1 MAARKRS
8 LHLLT
13 KVIDEGEPLEYLLD
27 RKVLDELPP
36 NDRSLARAITS
47 TTLRRRFQIEKIL
60 SGYMQKPLGRRGGPA
75 MHLLRLGIAQIL
87 FLDVA
92 DHAAVS
98 TTMEI
103 AKSDHKAK
111 HFSKLINGVLRTIG
125 REKDDILAALD
136 PVDILPEW
144 LRKTWV
150 KAYGHKTVQ
159 NMAAALCHEPYLDIA
174 TKTDA
179 KKWAETLEGVALPTG
194 SVRLKSRGA
203 VPNLSGFAE
212 GEWWVQDTAASLAPS
227 LLGDVNGKTV
237 ADLCAA
243 PGGKTAYLAS
253 RGALVTAV
261 DSSAPRLEKLNENLE
276 RLKLKADCITSD
288 VTTWKP
294 EQLFDAI
301 LLDAPCSA
309 TGIIRKHPD
318 ILSLKAEQ
326 QVAQMATLQRKILK
340 ASVAFL
346 KPGGTLVFCT
356 CSLQP
361 EEGEAILDYIE
372 AENLPLKL
380 SPIGADEIGAGAQ
393 LIQENGTIRTLPHYL
408 EHTDPVLSGI
418 DGFFMARFQHVTNKN
433 VS

>member
-1 MAARKRS
+1 MAARRRS

-75 MHLLRLGIAQIL
+75 MHLLRLGVAQIL

-125 REKDDILAALD
+125 REKDHILAALD
-136 PVDILPEW
+136 PIDILPEW

-150 KAYGHKTVQ
+150 KAYGHKTVIQ
-159 NMAAALCHEPYLDIA
+159 MAAALCHEPYLDIA

-179 KKWAETLEGVALPTG
+179 NKWAETLEGITLPTG

-203 VPNLSGFAE
+203 VPSLSGFSE
-212 GEWWVQDTAASLAPS
+212 GEWWVQDIAASLAPS
-227 LLGDVNGKTV
+227 LLGDVKGKTV
-237 ADLCAA
+237 ADLCDA

-253 RGALVTAV
+253 KGALVTAV
-261 DSSAPRLEKLNENLE
+261 DSSAPRIEKLSENLE
-276 RLKLKADCITSD
+276 RLKLKVDCVTSD
-288 VTTWKP
+288 VMAWKP
-294 EQLFDAI
+294 EELFDAI
-301 LLDAPCSA
+301 LLDTPCSA

-318 ILSLKAEQ
+318 VLSLKTEQ
-326 QVAQMATLQRKILK
+326 QVAQRAALQRKILK

-361 EEGEAILDYIE
+361 EEGEAILDYVE
-372 AENLPLKL
+372 AENLPLIL
-380 SPIGADEIGAGAQ
+380 DPIQSNEMGGISQ
-393 LIQENGTIRTLPHYL
+393 LVQEDGTIRTLPHYL

-433 VS
+433 AH

>member
-1 MAARKRS
+1 M
-8 LHLLT
+8 LT

-75 MHLLRLGIAQIL
+75 MHLLRLGVAQIL

-125 REKDDILAALD
+125 REKADILANLN
-136 PVDILPEW
+136 PIDILPNW
-144 LRKTWV
+144 LCKTWIE
-150 KAYGHKTVQ
+150 AYGKKTVLD
-159 NMAAALCHEPYLDIA
+159 MASALCHEPYLDIA
-174 TKTDA
+174 TKSDSL
-179 KKWAETLEGVALPTG
+179 KWAETLEGIALATG

-203 VPNLSGFAE
+203 VPNLSGFAD

-227 LLGDVNGKTV
+227 LLGDVSGKTV

-261 DSSAPRLEKLNENLE
+261 DSSAPRVEKLTENLE
-276 RLKLKADCITSD
+276 RLNLKADIVTSD
-288 VTTWKP
+288 VMAWKP

-318 ILSLKAEQ
+318 ILSLKNEQ
-326 QVAQMATLQRKILK
+326 QIPQMATLQRKILK
-340 ASVAFL
+340 ASIPFL

-380 SPIGADEIGAGAQ
+380 DPIRANEIGGVSQ
-393 LIQENGTIRTLPHYL
+393 VIQENGTVRTLPHYL
-408 EHTDPVLSGI
+408 EHADPVLSGV
-418 DGFFMARFQHVTNKN
+418 DGFFMARFQHINNKN
-433 VS
+433 NT

>member
-1 MAARKRS
+1 M
-8 LHLLT
+8 
-13 KVIDEGEPLEYLLD
+13 IDEGEPLEYLLD

-75 MHLLRLGIAQIL
+75 MHLLRLAVAQIL

-125 REKDDILAALD
+125 REKDDILANLD
-136 PVDILPEW
+136 PLDILPEW
-144 LRKTWV
+144 LCKTWV
-150 KAYGHKTVQ
+150 RAYGKKTVA
-159 NMAAALCHEPYLDIA
+159 NMATALCHEPYLDIA
-174 TKTDA
+174 TKSDPQ
-179 KKWAETLEGVALPTG
+179 KWAETLEGIALPTG

-203 VPNLSGFAE
+203 VPNLAGFEE

-227 LLGDVNGKTV
+227 LLGDVAGKTV

-253 RGALVTAV
+253 KGALVTAV
-261 DSSAPRLEKLNENLE
+261 DNSAPRLEKLTENLK
-276 RLKLKADCITSD
+276 RLKLKADCVTND

-309 TGIIRKHPD
+309 TGIVRKHPD

-326 QVAQMATLQRKILK
+326 QISQMAALQRKILK
-340 ASVAFL
+340 AAVAFL
-346 KPGGTLVFCT
+346 KPEGTLVFCT

-372 AENLPLKL
+372 AENLPLKI
-380 SPIGADEIGAGAQ
+380 SPITADEIGGASQ

-408 EHTDPVLSGI
+408 EQADPVLSGI
-418 DGFFMARFQHVTNKN
+418 DGFFMARFQHITNKN
-433 VS
+433 AG

>member
-1 MAARKRS
+1 M
-8 LHLLT
+8 T

-75 MHLLRLGIAQIL
+75 MHLLRLGVAQIL

-125 REKDDILAALD
+125 REKADILANLK
-136 PVDILPEW
+136 PIDILPNW
-144 LRKTWV
+144 LCKTWIE
-150 KAYGHKTVQ
+150 AYGKKTVLD
-159 NMAAALCHEPYLDIA
+159 MASALCHEPYLDIA
-174 TKTDA
+174 TKSDSP
-179 KKWAETLEGVALPTG
+179 KWAETLEGIALATG

-203 VPNLSGFAE
+203 VPNLSGFAD

-227 LLGDVNGKTV
+227 LLGDVSGKTV

-261 DSSAPRLEKLNENLE
+261 DSSAPRVEKLTENLE
-276 RLKLKADCITSD
+276 RLNLKADIVTSD
-288 VTTWKP
+288 VMAWKP

-318 ILSLKAEQ
+318 ILSLKNEQ
-326 QVAQMATLQRKILK
+326 QIPQMATLQRKILK
-340 ASVAFL
+340 ASIPFL

-380 SPIGADEIGAGAQ
+380 DPIRANEIGGVSQ
-393 LIQENGTIRTLPHYL
+393 VIQENGTVRTLPHYL
-408 EHTDPVLSGI
+408 EHADPVLSGV
-418 DGFFMARFQHVTNKN
+418 DGFFMARFQHINNKN
-433 VS
+433 NT

>member
-1 MAARKRS
+1 M
-8 LHLLT
+8 
-13 KVIDEGEPLEYLLD
+13 IDEGEPLEYLLD

-75 MHLLRLGIAQIL
+75 MHLLRLGVAQIL

-125 REKDDILAALD
+125 REKEDVLASLD
-136 PVDILPEW
+136 PIDILPQW
-144 LRKTWV
+144 LCKTWI
-150 KAYGHKTVQ
+150 KAYGKKTVLD
-159 NMAAALCHEPYLDIA
+159 MASALCHEPYLDIA
-174 TKTDA
+174 TKSDA
-179 KKWAETLEGVALPTG
+179 PKWAETLEGLALPTG

-203 VPNLSGFAE
+203 VPNLSGFEE

-227 LLGDVNGKTV
+227 LLGDVDGKTV

-243 PGGKTAYLAS
+243 PGGKTAYLANK
-253 RGALVTAV
+253 GALVTAV
-261 DSSAPRLEKLNENLE
+261 DSSAPRLEKLTENLE
-276 RLKLKADCITSD
+276 RLKLKADTVTSD
-288 VTTWKP
+288 VMMWKP
-294 EQLFDAI
+294 EQFFDAI

-326 QVAQMATLQRKILK
+326 QIPQMAALQRKILK

-380 SPIGADEIGAGAQ
+380 DPIKSDELGGVSQ
-393 LIQENGTIRTLPHYL
+393 LLQENGTIRTLPHYL
-408 EHTDPVLSGI
+408 EDADPVLSGI
-418 DGFFMARFQHVTNKN
+418 DGFFMARFQHVNNKN
-433 VS
+433 RS